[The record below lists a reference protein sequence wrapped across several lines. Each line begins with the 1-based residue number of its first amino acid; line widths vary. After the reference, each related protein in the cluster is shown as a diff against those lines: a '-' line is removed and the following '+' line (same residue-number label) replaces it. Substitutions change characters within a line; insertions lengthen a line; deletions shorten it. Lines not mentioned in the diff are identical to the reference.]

1 MIIIKVQF
9 EAEDLAEQFR
19 PSFQGLLQQ
28 SFQVLPG
35 ARPDHAQPGA
45 NLSRYHQQRVST
57 RNHGARDRKE
67 RRVGR
72 VSSIWLPPA
81 HYFADRAERSEINHR
96 LTRYPRA
103 SPHSLARA
111 PERTW
116 PGPRH

>member
-72 VSSIWLPPA
+72 VSSIGCLR
-81 HYFADRAERSEINHR
+81 RAILLIARSVR
-96 LTRYPRA
+96 KLTIV
-103 SPHSLARA
+103 
-111 PERTW
+111 
-116 PGPRH
+116 